1 MNSQLSTQVG
11 HQSESAH
18 SYAKHTEENLASYLE
33 LISHQRWLIICV
45 ALLVSLC
52 GVLYA
57 YLATPQY
64 ESNLLVHV
72 EEKGQREPKNI
83 LGEAGSMIDY
93 KTPSAAEIELLRSRQ
108 VIARAVDRLKLY
120 IEVKPKRIPII
131 GKVFSTLGAVNY
143 FPALQSAGGYAWGK
157 EAISVS
163 EFSVP
168 QPFEN
173 RIFKIRALEQ
183 GSFQLIESQSG
194 LKQHGQVGQS
204 LKIAIPEGE
213 IVLLVEDIYAA
224 PNVEFELV
232 RSSRLAI
239 IESVQTSLTV
249 NELGKLSGMISA
261 TLKGARADQVYR
273 LLTEIG
279 NEYMTQNSSR
289 RTEEADKSLAYLNRR
304 LPELRQQLEQAE
316 ARYNQFRNTNG
327 TVDIGEEGR
336 LSLQRS
342 AVARTRR
349 IELEQKRS
357 ELLTRFTTHHPSIVA
372 VDEQLSEVNREL
384 REAGTH
390 LKSLPLLEQEMVR
403 LARDVKVNNE
413 LYSALLA
420 SSQQLQLISIGKTSN
435 VHMVDAPERPER
447 PVTPNRPRI
456 IAVAI
461 FLGISMGLLAAFV
474 RRSLQTALVEPAQI
488 EKLFGLP
495 VYASIPHSKEQHQF
509 SAKNSAQKQIPVLA
523 RIANNDPA
531 IESLRNFRSAL
542 KFCLTQCRNN
552 IVLITGPT
560 EGLGKSFVSVNL
572 AYLMAASGKRILLI
586 DGDLRDGHLHRY
598 FGRARIRGLS
608 DVLSG
613 ADFNSCLATNVID
626 NLDFLSTG
634 HLPAN
639 PSELLLRAEL
649 ALCLSLVA
657 PRYDVI
663 VIDAAP
669 LLAVADSLIL
679 GTHAGAIFLAT
690 RSGVT
695 RPGDIAESLQRLARA
710 GLSAKGLL
718 FNDFTPRSGHYSYR
732 YGGYGTRQQI
742 TYDSK
747 VDKDEVTNA

>member
-1 MNSQLSTQVG
+1 
-11 HQSESAH
+11 
-18 SYAKHTEENLASYLE
+18 
-33 LISHQRWLIICV
+33 
-45 ALLVSLC
+45 
-52 GVLYA
+52 
-57 YLATPQY
+57 
-64 ESNLLVHV
+64 
-72 EEKGQREPKNI
+72 
-83 LGEAGSMIDY
+83 
-93 KTPSAAEIELLRSRQ
+93 
-108 VIARAVDRLKLY
+108 
-120 IEVKPKRIPII
+120 
-131 GKVFSTLGAVNY
+131 
-143 FPALQSAGGYAWGK
+143 
-157 EAISVS
+157 
-163 EFSVP
+163 
-168 QPFEN
+168 
-173 RIFKIRALEQ
+173 
-183 GSFQLIESQSG
+183 
-194 LKQHGQVGQS
+194 
-204 LKIAIPEGE
+204 
-213 IVLLVEDIYAA
+213 
-224 PNVEFELV
+224 
-232 RSSRLAI
+232 
-239 IESVQTSLTV
+239 
-249 NELGKLSGMISA
+249 
-261 TLKGARADQVYR
+261 
-273 LLTEIG
+273 
-279 NEYMTQNSSR
+279 
-289 RTEEADKSLAYLNRR
+289 
-304 LPELRQQLEQAE
+304 
-316 ARYNQFRNTNG
+316 
-327 TVDIGEEGR
+327 
-336 LSLQRS
+336 
-342 AVARTRR
+342 
-349 IELEQKRS
+349 
-357 ELLTRFTTHHPSIVA
+357 
-372 VDEQLSEVNREL
+372 
-384 REAGTH
+384 
-390 LKSLPLLEQEMVR
+390 
-403 LARDVKVNNE
+403 
-413 LYSALLA
+413 
-420 SSQQLQLISIGKTSN
+420 
-435 VHMVDAPERPER
+435 MVDAPERPER

-523 RIANNDPA
+523 RIANHDPA